1 MILPLLKP
9 IFLFNSLKLAQFFYI
24 KQRMELLCLLQVYKL
39 VVTCYMF
46 ESFQFLIIFFLS
58 NLGPFLASSI
68 CECQH
73 SKWWRKKFCA
83 WNWHQGQN
91 LRIGGQ
97 KSQDKYDTRQKRK
110 STILE
115 TNSFVLDAGIV
126 IVFQCL

>member
-39 VVTCYMF
+39 VVTCSMF

-68 CECQH
+68 CECQY

-91 LRIGGQ
+91 YGSVGRSLKTSMILDRKGNLQ
-97 KSQDKYDTRQKRK
+97 ANSVHLKYTLYR
-110 STILE
+110 
-115 TNSFVLDAGIV
+115 
-126 IVFQCL
+126 